1 MEGQKKLFVFGV
13 LCFGVFEY
21 VLVNY
26 DQCVGVP
33 VSGSVAFFPLL
44 LEFFEAAEALF
55 VDIFGADVA
64 ELLPEFSGDYDVSLW
79 FAEPAVSDCV
89 GFADRESVFVDSAG
103 LGFGSV
109 QDLAEVTALKDC

>member
-1 MEGQKKLFVFGV
+1 MGI
-13 LCFGVFEY
+13 FEY

-33 VSGSVAFFPLL
+33 ASGSVAFFPLL

-64 ELLPEFSGDYDVSLW
+64 ELLPKFSGYEYVPLGL
-79 FAEPAVSDCV
+79 AEPSVPDCV

-103 LGFGSV
+103 LGFGSF
-109 QDLAEVTALKDC
+109 QDLAEVSALEDG